1 MKKIRVY
8 LDNCCF
14 NRPYDDQSSIMIR
27 LETEAKL
34 YIQQKVKEGE
44 YELVWSYMLDYEN
57 EFNPNKGKKKLIEK
71 WEKLCKLYIKE
82 NENILS
88 GIEILEK
95 IGVHGKDTV
104 HIACAVNAEADFF
117 ITTDYKLIKNCTG
130 VSFIQVINPVDFIK
144 NIEEKNEND

>member
-34 YIQQKVKEGE
+34 YIQQKVKDGE

-71 WEKLCKLYIKE
+71 WE
-82 NENILS
+82 
-88 GIEILEK
+88 
-95 IGVHGKDTV
+95 
-104 HIACAVNAEADFF
+104 
-117 ITTDYKLIKNCTG
+117 
-130 VSFIQVINPVDFIK
+130 Q
-144 NIEEKNEND
+144 